1 MLDKEPQYSIPTCVG
16 QPSTSCKFEIP
27 SPPAEPAAQT
37 QFEFI
42 PWGKLAKEP
51 GGALCGCLLTKNIMI
66 LASWA
71 ILLVD
76 AAWRRRGRCSCTK
89 RSPS

>member
-42 PWGKLAKEP
+42 PWGMLAKEP

-76 AAWRRRGRCSCTK
+76 AALRTSAGASLSTK
-89 RSPS
+89 DKW